1 MSVLYHFETCVFNSK
16 IKVIQESQQ
25 SPFRQR
31 STIFFVGVSILFQ
44 IYPPP
49 PKDCQNIIWLSKEN
63 DNFHT
68 KMHAVKIFKLSIHIK
83 EMQHG
88 RLQHLCSVWQS
99 RKNLYYLLNMDYSD
113 FSLSSEKL
121 RRDILTRL
129 MKTDDVSNGV

>member
-1 MSVLYHFETCVFNSK
+1 MSVLYHFEACVFNSK
-16 IKVIQESQQ
+16 IKLTQESQQ

-31 STIFFVGVSILFQ
+31 NTIFLWGWVFSIPD
-44 IYPPP
+44 IPPS
-49 PKDCQNIIWLSKEN
+49 PKHCQNIIWLSKEN
-63 DNFHT
+63 DNHHT
-68 KMHAVKIFKLSIHIK
+68 KMHAVKIFKPSIHFK

-129 MKTDDVSNGV
+129 MKTGDVSNGV